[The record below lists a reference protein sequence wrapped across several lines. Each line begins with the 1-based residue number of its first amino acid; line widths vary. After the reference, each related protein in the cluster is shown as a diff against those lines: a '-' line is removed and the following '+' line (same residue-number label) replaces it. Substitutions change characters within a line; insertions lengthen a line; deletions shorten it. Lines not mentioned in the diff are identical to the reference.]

1 LRARTGTRECPGP
14 APLRTCGTRE
24 PVPTAPLQVFT
35 HWGHKGGPGPSSP
48 KPTVC
53 VRSVWAC
60 GSPQAWRLASRWR
73 WCAAP
78 LRARTGLRECPGT
91 QHKHC
96 LPCVCAAVCPQF
108 DTSLLGITA
117 GMVAGLSRQ
126 RLVGAGSDD
135 FAAYALRRAAQPKT
149 KRART
154 DGQEA
159 HDVSLARDGRLG
171 EAAADAVAVADGARP
186 LSSGEREGLWS
197 PRTSIWRTQSIT
209 HVTVIL
215 NFGVNKF
222 ISGVNMYNLGVK
234 AQPRCEPSNTCCPNN
249 LV

>member
-1 LRARTGTRECPGP
+1 MRARTGTRASAPDVSAPLRARTGTRECPGP
-14 APLRTCGTRE
+14 APLRAWGTRK
-24 PVPTAPLQVFT
+24 PVPCTTSRLSGTRARRRRAVR
-35 HWGHKGGPGPSSP
+35 KAGPGPSSP
-48 KPTVC
+48 TPTVC
-53 VRSVWAC
+53 VRSAWAC

-78 LRARTGLRECPGT
+78 LRARTGLRKCPGT

-126 RLVGAGSDD
+126 RCVGAGSDD
-135 FAAYALRRAAQPKT
+135 FAAYTLRRAAQPKT

-159 HDVSLARDGRLG
+159 HDVSLARNGRLG
-171 EAAADAVAVADGARP
+171 EAVADR
-186 LSSGEREGLWS
+186 
-197 PRTSIWRTQSIT
+197 
-209 HVTVIL
+209 VV
-215 NFGVNKF
+215 
-222 ISGVNMYNLGVK
+222 
-234 AQPRCEPSNTCCPNN
+234 
-249 LV
+249 